1 MRFRFLKIVTVACTI
16 FRHDRLR
23 SKWSQCNSLVRK
35 SYNVVCTYKSKA
47 WFLKVVI
54 AAVFACVLLNMSR
67 VIFQQC
73 TIIAS
78 PLVYIPCILS
88 IDSLCFKPILTMDA
102 AAQIPPCRLLSLY
115 IPMYMCVYIANT
127 FASHNGRFRSC
138 KFRNFSSSYASILA
152 TVLDS
157 NLNFFG
163 RTNIWS
169 FLF

>member
-1 MRFRFLKIVTVACTI
+1 MRFRFLKIVACTI

-54 AAVFACVLLNMSR
+54 AAVFACFAQHVSCNLPT
-67 VIFQQC
+67 VYYHCF
-73 TIIAS
+73 AS
-78 PLVYIPCILS
+78 SLYTLYLS